1 MPLKILATADIH
13 IGRTAS
19 KLPSHV
25 AAEQFCSRQAWT
37 DIVECALKQSVD
49 VVVLAGDIVEHK
61 NRFFE
66 AIGPLEAGIRKLSDS
81 NIDTLA
87 VAGNHDHD
95 VLPRLFKNQVT
106 EQRFRL
112 LGAQGSWESYDV
124 ERDGKVVLQIHGWSF
139 PSAHHLSSPLN
150 SYDLKGPDNVP
161 TLGLLHADLDASN
174 SKFAPVSTQD
184 LQRTNTTIWVLGH
197 VHAPRHLE
205 REVGPDILYPG
216 SPLAMDPGE
225 PGQHGPWLIEIDGD
239 RPLSVTPLTG
249 SPVRYETVPIDVS
262 GIDDLEAVEG
272 RIIKAVRERATELE
286 SEDQDVELVVQRLR
300 ITGRTSQCR
309 SVSHLEDKLSQDLE
323 IFGPE
328 ERLTA
333 VIESVTNDTQPPINL
348 TSLADRTDLLGQLSG
363 LILTLERPNHE
374 DDEDLQQLMQDCREQ
389 VERCYEASIYSS
401 LNTDDRPAED
411 ALRDQV
417 KRLSFDL
424 LETLR
429 SQEQIS

>member
-25 AAEQFCSRQAWT
+25 AAGQFCCRQAWT
-37 DIVECALKQSVD
+37 DIVECALKHSVD
-49 VVVLAGDIVEHK
+49 VVLLAGDVVDRK

-66 AIGPLEAGIRKLSDS
+66 AYGPLEAGIRKLSES

-95 VLPRLFKNQVT
+95 VLPRLAQQVP

-112 LGAQGSWESYDV
+112 LGAHGTWESYDV

-139 PSAHHLSSPLN
+139 PEAHHLISPLN
-150 SYDLKGPDNVP
+150 SYHLTCPDNVP
-161 TLGLLHADLDASN
+161 TLGLLHADLDVHN
-174 SKFAPVSTQD
+174 SKYAPVSTQE
-184 LQRTNTTIWVLGH
+184 LQRTDTTIWVLGH
-197 VHAPRHLE
+197 VHAPKHYE
-205 REVGPDILYPG
+205 HTVGPDILYPG

-239 RPLSVTPLTG
+239 RPLTVTPLTG

-262 GIDDLEAVEG
+262 GIDDLETVEG
-272 RIIKAVRERATELE
+272 QITNAVRERAAKLE
-286 SEDQDVELVVQRLR
+286 SEDQDVELVIQRLR
-300 ITGRTSQCR
+300 ITGHTSQCR
-309 SVSHLEDKLSQDLE
+309 GISQLEHKLPQDLV
-323 IFGPE
+323 ILGPE

-333 VIESVTNDTQPPINL
+333 VIESVTNDTRPPIDL
-348 TSLADRTDLLGQLSG
+348 TSLADRTDLLGQLSS
-363 LILTLERPNHE
+363 LILALDRPRHE
-374 DDEDLQQLMQDCREQ
+374 DQDDLEQLMQDCLGQ
-389 VERCYEASIYSS
+389 VERCYGASIYSS
-401 LNTDDRPAED
+401 LDTDDRPAED

-417 KRLSFDL
+417 KRLGIDL

-429 SQEQIS
+429 SQEQTS